1 MWMESCRQAFSLE
14 GQVALVTGGGSG
26 LGYATARCLA
36 AAGARVV
43 IAGRREEALRRA
55 CRQIGD
61 GVSYKVYDVTQTDAA
76 PALVEQIT
84 AEQGSLDILINNAG
98 RHCKKPPEEI
108 QVQDFRDLMDVHL
121 YGAWALTQAALPAM
135 RAKKAGSVVFISSES
150 ALLAMTK
157 VCVYG
162 SAKAALL
169 GLTRCL
175 AGDVSADGVRVNA
188 IIPGFIDTPMFHQ
201 AVDGDLPRQQKILAH
216 TPLACYGRP
225 EDIGWAAVYL
235 CSPAARFITG
245 MALPVDGGCSIGF

>member
-1 MWMESCRQAFSLE
+1 MNEICRQAFSLS

-26 LGYATARCLA
+26 LGYAIARCLA
-36 AAGARVV
+36 AAGATVV
-43 IAGRREEALRRA
+43 IAGRREEVLRRA
-55 CRQIGD
+55 CEEIEGD
-61 GVSYKVYDVTQTDAA
+61 IHYKVYDVAQTDGAKPLVQQIAA
-76 PALVEQIT
+76 EH
-84 AEQGSLDILINNAG
+84 GGLDILVNNAG
-98 RHCKKPPEEI
+98 RHCKKLPEEI
-108 QVQDFRDLMDVHL
+108 EIQDFRDLMDVHL
-121 YGAWALTQAALPAM
+121 YGAWALTQAALPLM
-135 RAKKAGSVVFISSES
+135 RAKKSGSVLFISSES

-162 SAKAALL
+162 SAKSALL

-216 TPLACYGRP
+216 TPLAGYGQP

-245 MALPVDGGCSIGF
+245 TALPVDGGCSVGF